1 MADIVVMASSLPNS
15 KILVV
20 DDNPVILKVLSLA
33 LEPRGYQ
40 VFTAIDGPEAFNI
53 VNWQEP
59 DLILLDIFFPPD
71 ASLTGNTWDA
81 FQIMHWLQRMG
92 GPQAHNIPVVVMSG
106 ADPEEFKDRCLAA
119 GAVDYIHK
127 PITIPDLLEIIQRI
141 FHPQVSGDVPPERPA
156 APNSERLHS

>member
-1 MADIVVMASSLPNS
+1 MLDFVDMASSLSNS

-33 LEPRGYQ
+33 LEPRGCQ
-40 VFTAIDGPEAFNI
+40 VFTAVDGPEAFNI
-53 VNWQEP
+53 VNGQEP

-71 ASLTGNTWDA
+71 AAQTGNSWDA
-81 FQIMHWLQRMG
+81 FRIMHWLQRMG
-92 GPQAHNIPVVVMSG
+92 GPKAHNIPVIVMSG

-127 PITIPDLLEIIQRI
+127 PIKVPELLEIIQRI
-141 FHPQVSGDVPPERPA
+141 FQPQASDVPLDGRPV
-156 APNSERLHS
+156 